1 MSRFHVFYSAMPG
14 LGSGFRPVEAADLSE
29 ARHAGQPVSGA
40 ATATLSDKVTDA
52 EKIRKLFM
60 EWLGKI

>member
-1 MSRFHVFYSAMPG
+1 MPG